1 MNINDIDL
9 NLLRILDAVYSERSV
24 SRAAVR
30 LNLSQPRVS
39 NALVSLRALLEDRL
53 FVRTGSG
60 VAPTELMTVL
70 APRIREA
77 LTLLEDCLVQRFG
90 FEPGAAQRT
99 FRLHMSDSI
108 EMVAVPSLR
117 QRVEQLAPRVRLETT
132 QIPTQRIPQAL
143 QAGEID
149 FAIGSYGALG
159 DDIVREHLFNDPFV
173 LLVARSHPLPRNPLR
188 EALQQTRYVVAGE
201 SPDVEQLMA
210 DLGLTR
216 LVSVRTSFYLSVP
229 ELLHGGDL
237 AVWLPHSVA
246 RAIIAIGKY
255 RIVAAPIQQRAVA
268 VNLFRHPRAALDPAL
283 MWMSELVRTS
293 LSSSREAR

>member
-24 SRAAVR
+24 SRAAHR

-39 NALVSLRALLEDRL
+39 NALLSLRALLEDRL
-53 FVRTGSG
+53 FVRTGRG
-60 VAPTELMTVL
+60 VAPTERMTAL

-77 LTLLEDCLVQRFG
+77 LTILEGCLVQRSS
-90 FEPGAAQRT
+90 FEPRTADRT

-108 EMVAVPSLR
+108 EIVAVPSLR
-117 QRVEQLAPRVRLETT
+117 QRVEGLAPRIRLETT

-159 DDIVREHLFNDPFV
+159 DDIIREHLFNDPFV
-173 LLVARSHPLPRNPLR
+173 LLVAHSHVLPRNPSR
-188 EALQQTRYVVAGE
+188 EALQQARYVVVGE
-201 SPDVEQLMA
+201 SQDLEQLMA

-216 LVSVRTSFYLSVP
+216 RVSVRTSFYLSVP
-229 ELLHGGDL
+229 ALVHGGAL
-237 AVWLPHSVA
+237 AVWLPRSVA
-246 RAIIAIGKY
+246 RAIVGTGKY
-255 RIVAAPIQQRAVA
+255 RIVAPSIQQRALA
-268 VNLFRHPRAALDPAL
+268 VNLFRHPRAALDPGL
-283 MWMSELVRTS
+283 VWMSNLVRAS
-293 LSSSREAR
+293 LPCSREAR

>member
-39 NALVSLRALLEDRL
+39 NALVTLRALLEDRL

-60 VAPTELMTVL
+60 VAPTERMTAL
-70 APRIREA
+70 APRIHEA

-90 FEPGAAQRT
+90 FEPDAAQRT

-108 EMVAVPSLR
+108 EIVAVPSLR
-117 QRVEQLAPRVRLETT
+117 KRVEELAPRVRLEMT
-132 QIPTQRIPQAL
+132 QIPTHRIPQAL

-149 FAIGSYGALG
+149 FAIGSYGPLG

-173 LLVARSHPLPRNPLR
+173 LLVARSHALPRNPSR

-201 SPDVEQLMA
+201 SLDVEQLMA

-216 LVSVRTSFYLSVP
+216 QVSVRTSFYLSVP
-229 ELLHGGDL
+229 ALLHGGDL
-237 AVWLPHSVA
+237 AVWLPRSVA
-246 RAIIAIGKY
+246 RAIVAIGKY
-255 RIVAAPIQQRAVA
+255 RIVAPPVQQRAVA

-283 MWMSELVRTS
+283 IWMGNLIRDS
-293 LSSSREAR
+293 LRKSGEAR